1 MAAGFIGAL
10 SHPFCQS
17 GKRPANHGLMEPWP
31 RECIHRMNRIGGLKK
46 GSTKMTVE
54 GLEKPY
60 RGGRRIS
67 KEDYYLNIAT
77 EVAKR
82 GTCLRRN
89 YGAVIVKND
98 EIISTGYTGA
108 PRGAKNCIDIG
119 YCPRSKLNVPPGER
133 YELCRSVHAE
143 MNALIHV
150 SRREAMGGTMYLMG
164 IEAQTGGPLPDGA
177 EPCRLCKRVI
187 INAGLERVLTK
198 NINGEVITYQVRDW
212 INNEELEYGISL

>member
-1 MAAGFIGAL
+1 MTAEMLEKAHRG
-10 SHPFCQS
+10 
-17 GKRPANHGLMEPWP
+17 GKR
-31 RECIHRMNRIGGLKK
+31 
-46 GSTKMTVE
+46 
-54 GLEKPY
+54 
-60 RGGRRIS
+60 IS
-67 KEDYYLNIAT
+67 IEDYYLNIAT
-77 EVAKR
+77 EVARR

-119 YCPRSKLNVPPGER
+119 YCPRSNLNVPPGER

-143 MNALIHV
+143 MNALIHI

-164 IEAQTGGPLPDGA
+164 VEVQSGGLLPNGA

-187 INAGLERVLTK
+187 INAGIEKVLTK
-198 NINGEVITYQVRDW
+198 NINGEVITSQVRNW
-212 INNEELEYGISL
+212 IDHEELEYGISPGSYSKELSK

>member
-1 MAAGFIGAL
+1 
-10 SHPFCQS
+10 
-17 GKRPANHGLMEPWP
+17 
-31 RECIHRMNRIGGLKK
+31 MNRIGGLKK

-54 GLEKPY
+54 MLEKPY

-77 EVAKR
+77 EVARR

-89 YGAVIVKND
+89 YGAVIVKDD
-98 EIISTGYTGA
+98 EIISTGYAGA
-108 PRGAKNCIDIG
+108 PRGTKNCIDIG
-119 YCPRSKLNVPPGER
+119 YCPRSKLNVPSGER

-164 IEAQTGGPLPDGA
+164 VEAQTGGPLLNGA

-187 INAGLERVLTK
+187 INAGIEKVLTK
-198 NINGEVITYQVRDW
+198 NIKGEVMTYQVRNW
-212 INNEELEYGISL
+212 IDHEELEYGISPDSYSKELSK

>member
-1 MAAGFIGAL
+1 MPLPDESDWGLKQGNAKMTAEILEKGHSG
-10 SHPFCQS
+10 
-17 GKRPANHGLMEPWP
+17 GKR
-31 RECIHRMNRIGGLKK
+31 IG
-46 GSTKMTVE
+46 
-54 GLEKPY
+54 
-60 RGGRRIS
+60 

-77 EVAKR
+77 EVTRR

-89 YGAVIVKND
+89 YGAVVVKND

-119 YCPRSKLNVPPGER
+119 YCSRSKLNVPSGER

-164 IEAQTGGPLPDGA
+164 VDAQTGGPLPNGA

-187 INAGLERVLTK
+187 INAGIEKVLTK
-198 NINGEVITYQVRDW
+198 KINGEVMTYQVRNW
-212 INNEELEYGISL
+212 IKNEELEYGLFLDTNSEELTK

>member
-1 MAAGFIGAL
+1 
-10 SHPFCQS
+10 
-17 GKRPANHGLMEPWP
+17 
-31 RECIHRMNRIGGLKK
+31 
-46 GSTKMTVE
+46 
-54 GLEKPY
+54 LEKGY
-60 RGGRRIS
+60 LDSKRIS

-77 EVAKR
+77 EVARR

-89 YGAVIVKND
+89 YGAVVVKND

-119 YCPRSKLNVPPGER
+119 YCSRLKLNVPSGER

-164 IEAQTGGPLPDGA
+164 VDAQTGGSLPNGA

-187 INAGLERVLTK
+187 INAGIEKVLTK
-198 NINGEVITYQVRDW
+198 KINGEVMTYQVKNW
-212 INNEELEYGISL
+212 IKNEELEYGLFLDANSEELTK

>member
-1 MAAGFIGAL
+1 MHLPNEQDWG
-10 SHPFCQS
+10 P
-17 GKRPANHGLMEPWP
+17 
-31 RECIHRMNRIGGLKK
+31 KK
-46 GSTKMTVE
+46 GSARITVE
-54 GLEKPY
+54 MLGKAH
-60 RGGRRIS
+60 RGGKRIS

-77 EVAKR
+77 EVVRR

-89 YGAVIVKND
+89 YGAVVVKND

-119 YCPRSKLNVPPGER
+119 YCPRSNLNVPPGER

-143 MNALIHV
+143 MNALIHI

-164 IEAQTGGPLPDGA
+164 VEAQTGGPLPNGA

-187 INAGLERVLTK
+187 INAGIEKVLTK
-198 NINGEVITYQVRDW
+198 NINGEVINYQVRNW
-212 INNEELEYGISL
+212 INNEELEYGISLDSYSKELPK